1 MAYKQA
7 KNSYIIDNDIEDIE
21 NPEFQKEMKT
31 AANLND
37 KLPDGFEIE
46 EDTKSNPALD
56 LQKELQ
62 EEAAKEGLVSDDE
75 FLGGEGASPEEVI
88 AAMKKE
94 GLSEGAQEKEEEHKK
109 KKFEEF
115 KTITATRDLLFNRA
129 EETVSVTIPMVVD
142 MRNPETGKVEKTPVN
157 AEFKVKR
164 LTEAENTHILNHK
177 LIGKEINEMTDEEY
191 VQSAQF
197 RSKVLERA
205 VVDPKLTAKEWRD
218 NVSNGD
224 LATLYDEVNRIIT
237 ESDDVSLFQ

>member
-1 MAYKQA
+1 MSYKQT
-7 KNSYIIDNDIEDIE
+7 KNNYIIDNDVEEME
-21 NPEFQKEMKT
+21 NPEFQKEMRT

-37 KLPDGFEIE
+37 KLPEGFEIE
-46 EDTKSNPALD
+46 EDTKVDPSLE
-56 LQKELQ
+56 LQRELQ

-75 FLGGEGASPEEVI
+75 FLGGKGASPEEVI
-88 AAMKKE
+88 EAMKKE
-94 GLSEGAQEKEEEHKK
+94 GLSEGAQEKEEKHKR

-129 EETVSVTIPMVVD
+129 EETVSVFIPMVVD

-205 VVDPKLTAKEWRD
+205 VVDPKLSAKEWRD

>member
-1 MAYKQA
+1 MAYKQT
-7 KNSYIIDNDIEDIE
+7 KNNYIIDNDVEEME
-21 NPEFQKEMKT
+21 NLEFQKEMKT
-31 AANLND
+31 AADLND
-37 KLPDGFEIE
+37 RLPEGFEIE
-46 EDTKSNPALD
+46 ENTKSNPALD

-62 EEAAKEGLVSDDE
+62 EEAAKEGLVSDEE

-94 GLSEGAQEKEEEHKK
+94 GLSEGAKEKEEEHKK